1 MSHKGKGMP
10 IAFILSQIHMKKL
23 YTIAFLL
30 TVFAACKKD
39 SNTTIS
45 TDPKEGLIKV
55 SEGYA
60 LGAATR
66 IELWSQTSITTG
78 YHKLFLALYDS
89 LSNRS
94 ITKAAIAVLPVMD
107 MDMNGMQMSHAAP
120 CYQPESNIA
129 ENTLFPCAA
138 VFTMPGTV
146 GQSKWSFKVTVKK
159 EGQDRSAIALLPID
173 VKASLPAR
181 VKMISTADGTKLVV
195 SCFFPVPP
203 KIGINEVELSIHR
216 QQDKMTFLPVDD
228 YAVLM
233 TPEMPAMGHGSPN
246 NINPVVTK
254 NGPYKGKV
262 NFTMSGEWRINF
274 GLTKAGQNLNTFFD
288 LTF

>member
-1 MSHKGKGMP
+1 
-10 IAFILSQIHMKKL
+10 MKKL
-23 YTIAFLL
+23 YTIVFLL

-39 SNTTIS
+39 SNNTIS
-45 TDPKEGLIKV
+45 TDAKEGLIKI

-66 IELWSQTSITTG
+66 VELWSQTIISTG
-78 YHKLFLALYDS
+78 YNKLFLAFYDS
-89 LSNRS
+89 LSNQS
-94 ITKAAIAVLPVMD
+94 ITKAAIQVLPIMD

-120 CYQPESNIA
+120 FFQPESNQA

-159 EGQDRSAIALLPID
+159 EGRSGSAIALLPLE
-173 VKASLPAR
+173 VKAPLQAR
-181 VKMISTADGTKLVV
+181 VKMISAADGTKLVV
-195 SCFFPVPP
+195 SYFFPVNP
-203 KIGINEVELSIHR
+203 KIGINEMEMTIHR

-228 YAVLM
+228 YVVSM

-246 NINPVVTK
+246 NINPVITK
-254 NGPYKGKV
+254 NGHYKGKV
-262 NFTMSGEWRINF
+262 NFTMSGEWRINL

>member
-1 MSHKGKGMP
+1 
-10 IAFILSQIHMKKL
+10 MKKL
-23 YTIAFLL
+23 YTIVFLL
-30 TVFAACKKD
+30 SIFTACKKD
-39 SNTTIS
+39 LNNTIS

-66 IELWSQTSITTG
+66 VELWSQTTITTG
-78 YHKLFLALYDS
+78 YNQLFLALYDS
-89 LSNRS
+89 LSNQPV
-94 ITKAAIAVLPVMD
+94 TKAVIQVLPVMD
-107 MDMNGMQMSHAAP
+107 MDMNGMKMSHAAP
-120 CYQPESNIA
+120 SFQPESNQA

-138 VFTMPGTV
+138 VFTMPGTA

-159 EGQDRSAIALLPID
+159 EGQNVSAITLLPLE
-173 VKASLPAR
+173 VKAALPAR

-195 SCFFPVPP
+195 SCFFPANP

-216 QQDKMTFLPVDD
+216 QQDKMTFLPIDD
-228 YAVLM
+228 YAVSM

-246 NINPVVTK
+246 NINPVFTK
-254 NGPYKGKV
+254 NGRYKGKV

-274 GLTKAGQNLNTFFD
+274 GLTKGGQNLNTFFD